1 MYPLQWM
8 DAVRMR
14 VQTADKNITIIHTTP
29 VHQLTSW
36 EVKSCIFV
44 RNKSIE
50 AVSNYFC
57 LKYESIDHNNTSSIE
72 KVVWSESGEKS
83 AQIKHR
89 YNPKQSKTAL
99 NKYVGGFWCER
110 QQEMDFFTGGS
121 IFMDYGLMFW
131 PEEFEHTAVA
141 SPDVNWWAGVVWIT
155 CGLLWCFYQLFGLSF
170 WRHPFIAEHPLLRQW
185 CNATFLQIWWRN
197 KLILLYILDGRVHV
211 EQISIF
217 GWTIPWRV
225 YFVQ

>member
-8 DAVRMR
+8 GAVRMR

-89 YNPKQSKTAL
+89 LQSKTVQNSSKQICGWIL
-99 NKYVGGFWCER
+99 MWET
-110 QQEMDFFTGGS
+110 TGDGL
-121 IFMDYGLMFW
+121 FHWRKHFYGLW
-131 PEEFEHTAVA
+131 THILARRIWTH
-141 SPDVNWWAGVVWIT
+141 S
-155 CGLLWCFYQLFGLSF
+155 CGFSRC
-170 WRHPFIAEHPLLRQW
+170 
-185 CNATFLQIWWRN
+185 
-197 KLILLYILDGRVHV
+197 
-211 EQISIF
+211 
-217 GWTIPWRV
+217 
-225 YFVQ
+225 